1 MKLSVKQM
9 LVEFK
14 DFAFKGN
21 MIDLA
26 VGVVIGTAFGTV
38 IQSVVKNVV
47 MPLVGMVPGLRGGY
61 EKWHFGDVKVG
72 LVLADLL
79 NFTMVALAVF
89 VVIVKLVGG
98 IVKTTNRKSAEP
110 SAPTT
115 KECPHCLSAIPIKAT
130 KCAHCTAELSGT
142 VTG

>member
-98 IVKTTNRKSAEP
+98 IVKTTNQGMPALSVGHPDQSDQVRPLHGGAFWHRNRISYRHET
-110 SAPTT
+110 AP
-115 KECPHCLSAIPIKAT
+115 H
-130 KCAHCTAELSGT
+130 G
-142 VTG
+142 